1 MITVKISEILN
12 STDVLQK
19 LSKKDFKAKLSWA
32 IARLLKSID
41 KEIQEFN
48 ETRLSL
54 VQKYGEKDEN
64 GNLITDDNGNA
75 KLEPSSISEFSTQLN
90 ELLDTSVEINANK
103 INVDLLEDIDF
114 TPTEV
119 ALLEPYI
126 DFGEEE

>member
-1 MITVKISEILN
+1 MNKPKFETQDMAQENIN
-12 STDVLQK
+12 
-19 LSKKDFKAKLSWA
+19 
-32 IARLLKSID
+32 R
-41 KEIQEFN
+41 IQALFPNCVTEA
-48 ETRLSL
+48 
-54 VQKYGEKDEN
+54 KDEN
-64 GNLITDDNGNA
+64 GNLITDDSGNA

-114 TPTEV
+114 TPTEI